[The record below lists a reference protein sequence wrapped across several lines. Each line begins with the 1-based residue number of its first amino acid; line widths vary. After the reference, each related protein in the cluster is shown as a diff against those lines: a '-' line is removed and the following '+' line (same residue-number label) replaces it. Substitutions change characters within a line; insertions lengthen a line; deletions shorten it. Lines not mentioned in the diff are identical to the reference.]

1 MHNKAL
7 KSLVVSLFCFAF
19 CAWAAGLVK
28 PSADVESNIAEAQKI
43 CSLPGTKPNCNAVM
57 AASVIKAFGGN
68 HYAEEGA
75 LIAAVVLFGFAGL
88 VAFVGVFRKDS
99 SSPGYGRF

>member
-19 CAWAAGLVK
+19 CAWTAGLVK
-28 PSADVESNIAEAQKI
+28 PSADVESNIAEAQKV
-43 CSLPGTKPNCNAVM
+43 CSLATNIPNCNAS
-57 AASVIKAFGGN
+57 AAAAAIAKFGAN
-68 HYAEEGA
+68 YYAEEGA
-75 LIAAVVLFGFAGL
+75 LIAAAVLFGFAGL

-99 SSPGYGRF
+99 NVPGYGQF

>member
-1 MHNKAL
+1 M
-7 KSLVVSLFCFAF
+7 
-19 CAWAAGLVK
+19 
-28 PSADVESNIAEAQKI
+28 
-43 CSLPGTKPNCNAVM
+43 CSLPGAKNIPNCNAV
-57 AASVIKAFGGN
+57 AAAKTIAAFGAD

-75 LIAAVVLFGFAGL
+75 LIAAAVLFGFAGL